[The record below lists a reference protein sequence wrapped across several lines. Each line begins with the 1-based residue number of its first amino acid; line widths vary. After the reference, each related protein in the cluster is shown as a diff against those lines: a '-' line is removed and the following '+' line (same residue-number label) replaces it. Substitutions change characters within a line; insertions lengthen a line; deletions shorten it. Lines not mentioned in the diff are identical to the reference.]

1 MRARLAL
8 LSLVTLLAC
17 RQPPA
22 ELPVT
27 APAGAEPT
35 GVDSPTVFVEAAQPQ
50 DPGPILEW
58 TAVDDRFASLITG
71 QRFRIDYDVDH
82 PWTGATSPLVTIVVF
97 YDYQCPFSKRLHET
111 LATVTPNYGD
121 SVRVVWR
128 QMPLPSHPEAE
139 LAARYALSAH
149 AQGNF
154 AAVHAWL
161 FEHAKSL
168 SRPTLEAEASALGLH
183 PLRLQTDLDSEWIIA
198 RVQSDRELAATRSIA
213 ATPSFFIN
221 GRPFRGAQ
229 PADTITAVIDEELA
243 TAERLLAA
251 GSERREVWARFMAA
265 AEDNPV
271 VWPDK
276 SRGPDPSKR
285 YAMQV
290 TGLTPRGA
298 KQPKVEILM
307 CGDFDCPYCAKSTAT
322 LTELLKRHKNELT
335 VYFRH
340 MPLAFHQ
347 NAMAAHR
354 AAVAADNQ
362 GELWAMFELLY
373 ADQKQRTPAE
383 LEAMA
388 KQAGLKLSQ
397 FRKDVAD
404 PQTDALID
412 QQREFCEKQLD
423 SRGTPTFFI
432 NGRPLTGA
440 QPVDAFEAVIAEEL
454 ASAP

>member
-8 LSLVTLLAC
+8 LSLVTLLGC

-22 ELPVT
+22 ELPVVE
-27 APAGAEPT
+27 PSGAEPS
-35 GVDSPTVFVEAAQPQ
+35 GIDSPTVFVEAPQPH

-58 TAVDDRFASLITG
+58 NAVDDRFAALIEG
-71 QRFRIDYDVDH
+71 ERYRIDYDADH
-82 PWTGATSPLVTIVVF
+82 PWTGSSSPLVTIVVF
-97 YDYQCPFSKRLHET
+97 YDYQCPYSKRLWET
-111 LATVTPNYGD
+111 LSALSPSYGD
-121 SVRVVWR
+121 SLRVVWR
-128 QMPLPSHPEAE
+128 QLPLPMHAEAE

-149 AQGNF
+149 AQGQF
-154 AAVHAWL
+154 ESVHAWL

-168 SRPTLEAEASALGLH
+168 SRAALDNEAAALGLH
-183 PLRLQTDLDSEWIIA
+183 PLRLQADLDSEWIVN
-198 RVQSDRELAATRSIA
+198 RVQSDRELASTRGISS
-213 ATPSFFIN
+213 TPTFFIN

-229 PADTITAVIDEELA
+229 GSEAIEAVINDELA
-243 TAERLLAA
+243 AAERLIAA

-265 AEDNPV
+265 ADNGNIAWARPSSGPN
-271 VWPDK
+271 PD
-276 SRGPDPSKR
+276 KR
-285 YAMQV
+285 YAMQL

-307 CGDFDCPYCAKSTAT
+307 CGDFDCPYCRKSTAT
-322 LTELLKRHKNELT
+322 LTELLKRHKNELA

-340 MPLAFHQ
+340 MPLAFHAS
-347 NAMAAHR
+347 AMPAHR

-362 GELWAMFELLY
+362 GEFWAMFELLY
-373 ADQKQRTPAE
+373 ADQKARTPAE

-388 KQAGLKLSQ
+388 KKAGLKLAQ

-404 PQTDALID
+404 PQTDVLID
-412 QQREFCEKQLD
+412 QQREFCEQQLD

-432 NGRPLTGA
+432 NGRPLMGA